1 MSIPESAAGRRPE
14 APGTPISCFHC
25 GLPVTEPGRYVAVVD
40 GHPRSMCCVGC
51 QAVTETILGSGL
63 ASFYAA
69 RERAVER
76 APDAG
81 SAVPASLAELEVYDR
96 PEIQAAFV
104 EPGPDGSLEA
114 TLLIEGI
121 TCAACVWLNE
131 THLAR
136 LAGVLRADIN
146 YATRR
151 ARVRWDPALVRL
163 SQILDAI
170 QSIGYRAWPNDSATA
185 ERIDRRER
193 RAALWRLFVAAFGM
207 MQVMMYAY
215 PAYIAGDGEL
225 TPDVAQLLRWSSL
238 ILTLPVV
245 LFSAAPFFRG
255 ARRDLGLGRAGM
267 DVPVALGIAA
277 AFLGSAWATVSGAGE
292 VYFDS
297 VAMFVFFLLGGRWLE
312 SAARRKAVEVLRHLS
327 RALPATA
334 ERLPRW
340 PAARDTET
348 VPAVA
353 LQPGDHVLV
362 RPGAAFPADGSIVE
376 GETRV
381 DESLIT
387 GESRPLVRRVGQEV
401 VGGSANASQPVVV
414 RVERAGVQT
423 RLGSIVRLVER
434 AHADR
439 PRFVELAD
447 RYASWF
453 VIVVLILAGVA
464 GLAWWWHEPAHAL
477 AVAVAVLVVTC
488 PCALSLATPIAFTVA
503 TDALARRGLVVTRE
517 RAIETLTRVTHVMFD
532 KTGTLTEGRFSVVA
546 VRAFDPADELRCRSI
561 ASALEAGSDHP
572 VARALRIDV
581 PFDGEIVA
589 IRHETGAGI
598 EACVD
603 GVTMRLGA
611 RHFVETLCGRLPAV
625 EFPDESTEVWLAGP
639 DGPLA
644 AFALGDQLRPDAPVA
659 VRALRAAGIEVL
671 LASGDGEAAVASVA
685 RHCEIRHW
693 WAGQSPEDKH
703 RRVGELQAAG
713 AVVCMIG
720 DGVNDAPVLAA
731 ADVSIA
737 MGSGAVLAQRSADLV
752 MVGGR
757 LETLVGCFAIGRR
770 TMRITRQ
777 NLAWAFAYN
786 VIAIPL
792 AAFGW
797 VTPWAAGLGMAASSL
812 FVVLNALRLRAAD
825 TSPPSHRPDIAPAAA
840 EV

>member
-1 MSIPESAAGRRPE
+1 MH
-14 APGTPISCFHC
+14 CFHC
-25 GLPVTEPGRYVAVVD
+25 GLPVTEPGRYVAIVD
-40 GHPRSMCCVGC
+40 GEPRAMCCAGC

-63 ASFYAA
+63 ASFYAS
-69 RERAVER
+69 RT
-76 APDAG
+76 
-81 SAVPASLAELEVYDR
+81 SAADRPSDNGTALPASLAELAVYDR
-96 PEIQAAFV
+96 PEVQAAFV
-104 EPGPDGSLEA
+104 EAGPNGSLEA

-131 THLAR
+131 QHLSR
-136 LAGVLRADIN
+136 VPGVIRADIN

-151 ARVRWDPALVRL
+151 ARVRWDPAVCRL
-163 SQILDAI
+163 SLILDAI
-170 QSIGYRAWPNDSATA
+170 QAIGYRAWPNDSAQA
-185 ERIDRRER
+185 ERIDRLER

-238 ILTLPVV
+238 ILTLPVI

-255 ARRDLGLGRAGM
+255 AWRDLRLGRAGM

-277 AFLGSAWATVSGAGE
+277 AFLGSAWATVSGRGE

-312 SAARRKAVEVLRHLS
+312 AAARRKAVEALRHLS

-340 PAARDTET
+340 PATRDVET
-348 VPAVA
+348 VPALA
-353 LQPGDHVLV
+353 LHPGDHVLV
-362 RPGAAFPADGSIVE
+362 RPGAAFPADGTIAE

-387 GESRPLVRRVGQEV
+387 GESRPLVRRVGEDV

-414 RVERAGVQT
+414 RVERAGAQT

-453 VIVVLILAGVA
+453 VVVVLVLAGVA

-503 TDALARRGLVVTRE
+503 TDSLARRGLVVTRE

-532 KTGTLTEGRFSVVA
+532 KTGTLTEGRFSVA
-546 VRAFDPADELRCRSI
+546 GIRTFGTASEQRCRAI

-572 VARALRIDV
+572 VARALRTGVTFEGDLA
-581 PFDGEIVA
+581 A
-589 IRHETGAGI
+589 IRHEIGAGI
-598 EACVD
+598 EARVD
-603 GVTMRLGA
+603 GVEVRLGA
-611 RHFVETLCGRLPAV
+611 RHFAVGLCGSLPEVA
-625 EFPDESTEVWLAGP
+625 FPADTTEVWLAAE

-644 AFALGDQLRPDAPVA
+644 AFALGDRLRPDAAAA
-659 VRALRAAGIEVL
+659 VRALRDAGIEVL
-671 LASGDGEAAVASVA
+671 LASGDGELAVAAVA
-685 RHCEIRHW
+685 RQCGIDRW
-693 WAGQSPEDKH
+693 MAGQSPEDKH
-703 RRVGELQAAG
+703 RRLAALQADG

-720 DGVNDAPVLAA
+720 DGVNDAPVLAG

-757 LETLVGCFAIGRR
+757 LGTLVGCFEVGTR

-786 VIAIPL
+786 VVAIPL

-812 FVVLNALRLRAAD
+812 FVVLNALRLRGAGVSAPAD
-825 TSPPSHRPDIAPAAA
+825 RARPDAVTASA
-840 EV
+840 